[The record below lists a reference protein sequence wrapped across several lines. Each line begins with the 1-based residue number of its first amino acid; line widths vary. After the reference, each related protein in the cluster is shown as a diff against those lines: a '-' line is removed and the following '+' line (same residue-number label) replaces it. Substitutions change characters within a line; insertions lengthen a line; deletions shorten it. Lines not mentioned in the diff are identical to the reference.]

1 MNFRKLKAE
10 EIECR
15 INTIKDKGLTL
26 LLYKTARVDA
36 QLLDEEVGTTHW
48 KNDFKS
54 IDGVLYGGISVWDAD
69 LKEWVTKW
77 DCGVESYTEKD
88 KGRASDAFKRAGFKW
103 GIGRELY
110 SAPFIWIKKGKADI
124 QKNEKGKLYCYD
136 KFSVKEIAYD
146 ENGKICA
153 LEIFNENL
161 KSVVFKMGE
170 VEEEK
175 EEITRPSDS
184 SIKAKLTTAGFGNN
198 WKKLL
203 VANYNI
209 EIKEGMSD
217 KEVFALM
224 TDEQMADCE
233 KKCLEEIAKKKKK
246 EQKK

>member
-1 MNFRKLKAE
+1 MKFRKLKAE

-15 INTIKDKGLTL
+15 ISTIKEKGLSL

-36 QLLDEEVGTTHW
+36 QLLDEEIGEGRW
-48 KNDFKS
+48 KNDFKA
-54 IDGVLYGGISVWDAD
+54 IEGVLYGGISIWDED

-110 SAPFIWIKKGKADI
+110 SAPFIWIPKGKADI
-124 QKNEKGKLYCYD
+124 QQNTNGKFYSYD
-136 KFSVKEIAYD
+136 RFSVKEIDYD
-146 ENGKICA
+146 DNGKICK
-153 LEIFNENL
+153 LEIFNEKL
-161 KSVVFKMGE
+161 KAVVFKMGE
-170 VEEEK
+170 EEEEEK
-175 EEITRPSDS
+175 ITRPSDS